1 MELGRQKA
9 STAKVI
15 IRPSQEWL
23 PLSLSSVWEYR
34 DLLYFLVW
42 RDIKVRYK
50 QTFLGILW
58 AVLQPALMTLAF
70 FVFFGRL
77 AGVPSEGIPYPVFA
91 FSGILPW
98 QLFAFAL
105 AESSNSLVS
114 NERLVTKVYFP
125 RVIIPLA
132 SVLAGLVDFLIG
144 FLVLLAMML
153 FWGIAPSVDAWTLPF
168 FIFLVLSA
176 ALGVGFWFAA
186 LNVQYRDGR
195 YTLPFIIQF
204 WLFLSPVVYPTSLV
218 PEPWRI
224 LYGVNPMVGAIEGLR
239 WALLGQCGG
248 LGLELVSSI
257 LTTAFLFLGGLCYF
271 RRIERSFADVI

>member
-9 STAKVI
+9 SMAKVI

-34 DLLYFLVW
+34 DLLYFLAW

-58 AVLQPALMTLAF
+58 AVLQPAFMTAAF
-70 FVFFGRL
+70 FIFFGRL
-77 AGVPSEGIPYPVFA
+77 AGVPSEGVPYPVFA
-91 FSGILPW
+91 FSGILSW

-132 SVLAGLVDFLIG
+132 SVLAGLVDFLVG

-153 FWGIAPSVDAWTLPF
+153 FWGISPSVNAWTLPF
-168 FIFLVLSA
+168 FIFLALAA

-186 LNVQYRDGR
+186 LNVQYRDVR

-204 WLFLSPVVYPTSLV
+204 WLFMSPVVYPTSLV
-218 PEPWRI
+218 PEPWRV
-224 LYGVNPMVGAIEGLR
+224 LYGINPMVGVIEGLR
-239 WALLGQCGG
+239 WALLGQRMG
-248 LGLELVSSI
+248 LGLALGSSI
-257 LTTAFLFLGGLCYF
+257 MTTAFLFLGGLCYF
-271 RRIERSFADVI
+271 RRVERRFADVI

>member
-1 MELGRQKA
+1 MELGLEKPSA
-9 STAKVI
+9 AKVM
-15 IRPSQEWL
+15 IRPSRGWSPITL
-23 PLSLSSVWEYR
+23 RSVWEYR
-34 DLLYFLVW
+34 DLLYFLAW

-58 AVLQPALMTLAF
+58 AVLQPAFMTLAF

-77 AGVPSEGIPYPVFA
+77 AKVPSEGIPYPIFA
-91 FSGILPW
+91 FCGILPW

-105 AESSNSLVS
+105 AESSNSLVA

-132 SVLAGLVDFLIG
+132 SVLAGLVDFFFG
-144 FLVLLAMML
+144 FLALLAMML
-153 FWGIAPSVDAWTLPF
+153 FWGITPPADAWTLPF
-168 FIFLVLSA
+168 FVFLALAA

-186 LNVQYRDGR
+186 LNVQYRDVR
-195 YTLPFIIQF
+195 YTIPFIIQF

-224 LYGVNPMVGAIEGLR
+224 LYGVNPMVGVIEGLR
-239 WALLGQCGG
+239 WALLGKGG
-248 LGLELVSSI
+248 NLGLELATSI
-257 LTTAFLFLGGLCYF
+257 LATAFLFLGGLWYF
-271 RRIERSFADVI
+271 RRVERSFADVI

>member
-168 FIFLVLSA
+168 FVFLVLAA

-186 LNVQYRDGR
+186 LNVQYRDVR

-239 WALLGQCGG
+239 WALLGQRG

>member
-132 SVLAGLVDFLIG
+132 SVLAGLVDFLVG

-153 FWGIAPSVDAWTLPF
+153 FWGIAPSVAAWTLPF
-168 FIFLVLSA
+168 FIFLVLAA

-186 LNVQYRDGR
+186 LNVQYRDVR

-239 WALLGQCGG
+239 WALLGQRG

>member
-132 SVLAGLVDFLIG
+132 SVLAGLVDFLVG

-168 FIFLVLSA
+168 FVFLVLAA

-186 LNVQYRDGR
+186 LNVQYRDVR

-239 WALLGQCGG
+239 WALLGQRGG

>member
-9 STAKVI
+9 SIAKVI

-23 PLSLSSVWEYR
+23 SLSLSSVWEYR

-58 AVLQPALMTLAF
+58 AVLQPAFMTLAF
-70 FVFFGRL
+70 FIFFGRL

-105 AESSNSLVS
+105 AESSNSLVN

-132 SVLAGLVDFLIG
+132 SALAGLVDFLIG

-168 FIFLVLSA
+168 FMFLVLTA

-186 LNVQYRDGR
+186 LNVQYRDVR

-204 WLFLSPVVYPTSLV
+204 WLFVSPVVYPTSLV

-224 LYGVNPMVGAIEGLR
+224 LYGINPMVGVIEGLR
-239 WALLGQCGG
+239 WALLGQHGG
-248 LGLELVSSI
+248 LGLELGSSI
-257 LTTAFLFLGGLCYF
+257 LTTALLFLGGLCYF